1 MPQIDVT
8 KEELEAIIKCV
19 VECRINGD
27 IDLDTEGLP
36 DLHLKLENAL
46 EQWVNGST
54 EELPVPAHFKALGV
68 TKWEK
73 VHPPHPG

>member
-8 KEELEAIIKCV
+8 KEELEALIECV
-19 VECRINGD
+19 VECRIIGVQDMFTNV
-27 IDLDTEGLP
+27 LP

-54 EELPVPAHFKALGV
+54 EELPVPEHFKALGV